1 MNRHLVYAAAIW
13 AVLSLLGYALV
24 LNFHPFPLAA
34 SEQAETIDNAF
45 TLLTLLAVPV
55 FTLVVAVLVYS
66 VLRFRSKDRPTEDG
80 LPLRTH
86 RPLVVIWLLVTLA
99 LTVAVIIHPGVT
111 GMHELRAHTE
121 EEAELLVQVEGG
133 RWFWTVTY
141 PGHNV
146 TSRREM
152 VLPMDTD
159 IMFEVTARD
168 VLHAFWVPAFR
179 MKIDAVP
186 GMTTRVHATP
196 NKLGS
201 FEDDPGFRLQCAEL
215 CGTGHAL
222 MRIPVRVVTE
232 EEFQSW
238 IAQQRPT
245 R

>member
-1 MNRHLVYAAAIW
+1 MKRHLFYAAAIW

-24 LNFHPFPLAA
+24 LSFHPFPLAA

-66 VLRFRSKDRPTEDG
+66 VLRFCSKDRPTADG
-80 LPLRTH
+80 LPLRTY
-86 RPLVVIWLLVTLA
+86 RPLVAAWLLVTVA
-99 LTVAVIIHPGVT
+99 LTVAVIVHPGIT
-111 GMHELRAHTE
+111 GMHELRAHTGE
-121 EEAELLVQVEGG
+121 EPHLVVQVEGG
-133 RWFWTVTY
+133 RWFWTVAY
-141 PGHNV
+141 PEYGV
-146 TSRREM
+146 TSRREL
-152 VLPMDTD
+152 VLPVDTHVQ
-159 IMFEVTARD
+159 FQVTARD
-168 VLHAFWVPAFR
+168 VLHSFWVPAFR

-186 GMTTRVHATP
+186 GMTTRVTATP

-222 MRIPVRVVTE
+222 MRIPVRVVTQ
-232 EEFQSW
+232 EEFESW